1 MSEALA
7 YSPSR
12 AGAIAA
18 AVVFR
23 FLNLVAIG
31 MGGNV
36 LSGRSCPWGCLQEGI
51 SNWDAHWYSGI
62 AAFGYSYVPGTD
74 SNVAFFPAFPLLMR
88 WSAQLAGGNFL
99 WSGMAVSLGASLAA
113 LYLLA
118 RVSGLDF
125 GIPAGRRSAILLSA
139 APTAFFFALPYADS
153 LLLLCCVASIF
164 AARRHRWFLA
174 SLFAGIA
181 GTVRFT
187 GVLLVIPL
195 MWEFCEQNN
204 WRLKDILTA
213 RCLRR
218 LALLTIAPA
227 GFVTYM
233 IWLQVKFSEP
243 LAFFKAQLDGWPHR
257 TTWLLRPVWDTTV
270 ELTRPARHL
279 GGMRPDLYWSYLL
292 DISVLVVA
300 LALFVVAARKKMPG
314 VYLLWWGV
322 ALIFPLMS
330 GTTHSFARYT
340 LVAFPLFIS
349 AALVLRKRMAFVVA
363 VAVSVALQL
372 LLARAHGMGWWVG

>member
-1 MSEALA
+1 MSEGAA

-12 AGAIAA
+12 AGVIAA

-23 FLNLVAIG
+23 VLDLVAIG
-31 MGGNV
+31 MGGKV

-62 AAFGYSYVPGTD
+62 AAFGYSYIPGTD

-88 WSAQLAGGNFL
+88 WSAQLTGGNYL
-99 WSGMAVSLGASLAA
+99 WSGLAVSLLASLAGIFLVA
-113 LYLLA
+113 GLA
-118 RVSGLDF
+118 RSDF
-125 GIPAGRRSAILLSA
+125 GTPAGRRSAILLSG
-139 APTAFFFALPYADS
+139 APAAFFFALPYADS

-174 SLFAGIA
+174 SLFAGFA
-181 GTVRFT
+181 STVRVT
-187 GVLLVIPL
+187 GALLVISL
-195 MWEFCEQNN
+195 VWEFCEQNN
-204 WRLKDILTA
+204 WRLKEIFTA
-213 RCLRR
+213 RSSKR
-218 LALLTIAPA
+218 LALLAIAPMGIVA
-227 GFVTYM
+227 YM
-233 IWLQVKFSEP
+233 IWLQARFSEP

-279 GGMRPDLYWSYLL
+279 GGMRPDLYWSYAL
-292 DISVLVVA
+292 DIAVLVVA
-300 LALFVVAARKKMPG
+300 AGLFVAAARKKMPG

-349 AALVLRKRMAFVVA
+349 AALVLRRRAVFMPVVA
-363 VAVSVALQL
+363 ASLALQL
-372 LLARAHGMGWWVG
+372 VLARAHGMGWWVG